1 MSSNLKVNTVL
12 PSVGTAI
19 GIGTA
24 GGSVSITSDTI
35 TALTGGS
42 ERLRI
47 NSDGKVGLGT
57 TGSDYALSIRE
68 ADNNNKWLMLQK
80 NSGQE
85 ILQIREDGDNHAIID
100 GSHASGELHFYTAGV
115 ERLRINTQG
124 RLGLNTNNPDTTLT
138 VQSGGDAQMSL
149 KNSSGTTKAYVGT
162 AGAFGSAGTDDLRI
176 RSDSSNIVFGFSGAE
191 RLRINSS
198 GRVGINTTSDTFDG
212 VTGNLNIANTNLNNY
227 TVINLSRNTTSDR
240 SQIRFSN
247 PNGNVGSIDTSVSDL
262 IIRCANDL
270 RFDTNSNER
279 LRIASDGDMG
289 VGTNSPS
296 ARLHVNGGDGLLVE
310 RSAGTSVAGFK
321 NTGASA
327 MNIYFQNTGSTNHP
341 FIGSSNQDLTLGTNN
356 SEKIRITN
364 GGLDPSTDGATD
376 LGNSSKRFRD
386 LYLSSGIFLG
396 GTTSSNELEDYEEG
410 TYVPSTNTGLTL
422 NSGYNTFSYIKI
434 GRCCTVRGLFFPNNN
449 PSGGHNMTI
458 SLPFASYNY
467 TGSGAGLAGAGGSGV
482 MYRSISGADA
492 GVAVYV
498 NDNSST
504 ATFYKNGS
512 NGGAWSPVYNNDWN
526 SGLEI
531 YVDFTYFTV

>member
-1 MSSNLKVNTVL
+1 MALTKVTGSVIKDSVSLSGNVSIGGTLTYEDVTNIDSVGIITARSTIDAQGSINLADSIIHTGDTDTKIRFPAANTVT
-12 PSVGTAI
+12 VETA
-19 GIGTA
+19 
-24 GGSVSITSDTI
+24 
-35 TALTGGS
+35 GS

-47 NSDGKVGLGT
+47 ASDGNMGLGT
-57 TGSDYALSIRE
+57 NSLVGNAANVYLTVNGSNLGGIALKANGTTQGYLQGTSSLIR
-68 ADNNNKWLMLQK
+68 L
-80 NSGQE
+80 SS
-85 ILQIREDGDNHAIID
+85 D
-100 GSHASGELHFYTAGV
+100 GSKPITFDTAGS
-115 ERLRINTQG
+115 ER
-124 RLGLNTNNPDTTLT
+124 
-138 VQSGGDAQMSL
+138 V
-149 KNSSGTTKAYVGT
+149 
-162 AGAFGSAGTDDLRI
+162 
-176 RSDSSNIVFGFSGAE
+176 
-191 RLRINSS
+191 
-198 GRVGINTTSDTFDG
+198 
-212 VTGNLNIANTNLNNY
+212 
-227 TVINLSRNTTSDR
+227 
-240 SQIRFSN
+240 
-247 PNGNVGSIDTSVSDL
+247 
-262 IIRCANDL
+262 
-270 RFDTNSNER
+270 
-279 LRIASDGDMG
+279 RIASDGDMG

-296 ARLHVNGGDGLLVE
+296 TRLHVNGGDGLLVE

-327 MNIYFQNTGSTNHP
+327 MNIYFRNTGSTNHP

-467 TGSGAGLAGAGGSGV
+467 TGSGASIAGAGGSGV

>member
-1 MSSNLKVNTVL
+1 MTSKLVVNTIEAD
-12 PSVGTAI
+12 T
-19 GIGTA
+19 GIS
-24 GGSVSITSDTI
+24 SVSFASSISMNSTAKFHFSAAGVDIGADTNI
-35 TALTGGS
+35 NRPAAGVLGFNINGS
-42 ERLRI
+42 ERARI
-47 NSDGKVGLGT
+47 NS
-57 TGSDYALSIRE
+57 S
-68 ADNNNKWLMLQK
+68 
-80 NSGQE
+80 
-85 ILQIREDGDNHAIID
+85 
-100 GSHASGELHFYTAGV
+100 
-115 ERLRINTQG
+115 G
-124 RLGLNTNNPDTTLT
+124 RLGLGTDNPDTTLT

-364 GGLDPSTDGATD
+364 GGLDPSTDAATD

>member
-1 MSSNLKVNTVL
+1 MSRIRTNLITNRMANGAPTVSNGLVISGVTTSTTFSGSGASLTNLPSAQLTGALPALDGSNLTGLSGV
-12 PSVGTAI
+12 SVANQ
-19 GIGTA
+19 A
-24 GGSVSITSDTI
+24 DNRLI
-35 TALTGGS
+35 TAT
-42 ERLRI
+42 
-47 NSDGKVGLGT
+47 GT
-57 TGSDYALSIRE
+57 TDALNGEANLTFTGSI
-68 ADNNNKWLMLQK
+68 
-80 NSGQE
+80 
-85 ILQIREDGDNHAIID
+85 
-100 GSHASGELHFYTAGV
+100 
-115 ERLRINTQG
+115 
-124 RLGLNTNNPDTTLT
+124 LT
-138 VQSGGDAQMSL
+138 VT
-149 KNSSGTTKAYVGT
+149 NSSGAAELTLVTPSANDSGVYFNDGSN
-162 AGAFGSAGTDDLRI
+162 AGAVSYNH
-176 RSDSSNIVFGFSGAE
+176 SDNTMRFRV
-191 RLRINSS
+191 NS
-198 GRVGINTTSDTFDG
+198 T
-212 VTGNLNIANTNLNNY
+212 
-227 TVINLSRNTTSDR
+227 
-240 SQIRFSN
+240 
-247 PNGNVGSIDTSVSDL
+247 
-262 IIRCANDL
+262 
-270 RFDTNSNER
+270 
-279 LRIASDGDMG
+279 
-289 VGTNSPS
+289 
-296 ARLHVNGGDGLLVE
+296 
-310 RSAGTSVAGFK
+310 
-321 NTGASA
+321 
-327 MNIYFQNTGSTNHP
+327 
-341 FIGSSNQDLTLGTNN
+341 
-356 SEKIRITN
+356 EKIRITN

-467 TGSGAGLAGAGGSGV
+467 TGSGASIAGAGGSGV